1 VATFAEL
8 VERIDRSVQA
18 RLGGEPVIYQPAVG
32 AAVTVT
38 GIFDPVYVLVKGD
51 PEAGVETLGPVVFL
65 RLEDLPVDP
74 EDDDPTLTIRGVTYR
89 HVVERLPDGFGGI
102 VLALRTIA

>member
-8 VERIDRSVQA
+8 VAATDRAAQTH
-18 RLGGEPVIYQPAVG
+18 LGGEPVIYQPAVG
-32 AAVTVT
+32 AAVEVV

-51 PEAGVETLGPVVFL
+51 PEAGVETLGPTVFL

-89 HVVERLPDGFGGI
+89 RVVERLPDGFGGI
-102 VLALRTIA
+102 ALALRTIA